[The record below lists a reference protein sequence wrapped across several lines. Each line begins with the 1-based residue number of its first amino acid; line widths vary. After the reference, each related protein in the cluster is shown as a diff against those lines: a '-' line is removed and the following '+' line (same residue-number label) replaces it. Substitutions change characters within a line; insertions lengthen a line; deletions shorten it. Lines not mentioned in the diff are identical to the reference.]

1 MVAIKKFKL
10 FIINVTIKNI
20 AKIIAATRGG
30 HFKIFCKAIDIIIVA
45 IGKAKNT
52 SKGFMFS
59 LSFLLYFM
67 HYFFIWLTKFYSYS
81 TFTKYKPCGGN
92 VFPAFSLF

>member
-45 IGKAKNT
+45 IGKAKNI
-52 SKGFMFS
+52 SKMFMALF
-59 LSFLLYFM
+59 LSFFTILYVLPYFM
-67 HYFFIWLTKFYSYS
+67 
-81 TFTKYKPCGGN
+81 
-92 VFPAFSLF
+92 